1 MRGHHLVLGSLRELG
16 TVAVVAGLSGAYAA
30 ALIMTSSF
38 LGTMAQ
44 KSAGALA
51 LLLGAV
57 AAVFILIALY
67 VAAVVIT
74 NCVAT
79 VIAGRQRHIALLRLL
94 GSSSKT
100 LRTSIMRSTATAGL
114 IGALT
119 GLVAGTISA
128 DLARMV
134 LVHRDTMPNLP
145 YPWFDPALLLA
156 AAAITAASLLAG
168 WVGSATVLNVAP
180 AQALTGA
187 TLDAPSTGPVSRLR
201 ATVALTLVVLG
212 CALIGWAMYLGEVG
226 SGGGFPI
233 AFFGSAISAT
243 GLLIGARFVIPFTV
257 STLSR
262 LLGPGAPSTLA
273 RRNAVKDPLRTTRST
288 MGLVI
293 GVTLVTTFSS
303 GAAALQKS
311 VNSWGLSGEQEVL
324 AYQILTITTAVLTC
338 IVVISAIIAAVGFV
352 STMSLTV
359 IQRGREIGLLR
370 ALGFTTAQVR
380 TMITQES
387 IALSAAAVLFGSVL
401 GLAYGTIGAQSLI
414 GVLNNGLVLGLPW
427 LALASIAA
435 GCVVL
440 VIVASRAP
448 ARRATAVTPIEAL
461 RIDA

>member
-1 MRGHHLVLGSLRELG
+1 MRGHHLVMGSLRELG
-16 TVAVVAGLSGAYAA
+16 TVGVVAGLSGAYAG
-30 ALIMTSSF
+30 ALIMASSF
-38 LGTMAQ
+38 LGAMAH
-44 KSAGALA
+44 KSGGALT

-57 AAVFILIALY
+57 AGVFILIALY
-67 VAAVVIT
+67 VATVVIT

-79 VIAGRQRHIALLRLL
+79 VIAGRLRHIALLRLL
-94 GSSSKT
+94 GSRSKE
-100 LRTSIMRSTATAGL
+100 LRTSIMRSTGSVGL
-114 IGALT
+114 IGALL
-119 GLVAGTISA
+119 GLSVGTISA
-128 DLARMV
+128 DLARVV
-134 LVHRDTMPNLP
+134 LVHRGTMPNLP
-145 YPWFDPALLLA
+145 YPWFAPALLLA
-156 AAAITAASLLAG
+156 AAAITVASLLAG
-168 WVGSATVLNVAP
+168 WVGSATVLKVAP

-187 TLDAPSTGPVSRLR
+187 TLDATNTGAASRLR
-201 ATVALTLVVLG
+201 AALALTLVVLG
-212 CALIGWAMYLGEVG
+212 CALMAWAMQLGEVG
-226 SGGGFPI
+226 SGAGFPI
-233 AFFGSAISAT
+233 AFFGSATSAT
-243 GLLIGARFVIPFTV
+243 GLLIGARFVIPFAV

-311 VNSWGLSGEQEVL
+311 VDSWGLSGDREVM
-324 AYQILTITTAVLTC
+324 AHQILTITTAVLIC

-359 IQRGREIGLLR
+359 IQRGKEIGLLR

-401 GLAYGTIGAQSLI
+401 GLAYGTVGAQSLI
-414 GVLNNGLVLGLPW
+414 GALNHGLVLGLPW

-435 GCVVL
+435 ACVVL
-440 VIVASRAP
+440 VIVSSRAP
-448 ARRATAVTPIEAL
+448 ARRATSVTPIEAL